1 MSLKNRSPV
10 LTLGACK
17 GLLDALVQEGR
28 LATYG
33 YVAAHLG
40 LHPHS
45 TALWGVLNQI
55 VDEDAASNRP
65 IRPSLV
71 VNAQSMLPGSA
82 YIDRVKLHLPPNFLP
97 DPNAEMAFWISQLFR
112 MGISHSNMTVLTPI
126 G

>member
-17 GLLDALVQEGR
+17 GLLDALVQEGK

-45 TALWGVLNQI
+45 TTLWEILGKI
-55 VDEDAASNRP
+55 VDADAAANRP
-65 IRPSLV
+65 IRSSLV
-71 VNAQSMLPGSA
+71 VNAQSRIPGTA
-82 YIDRVKLHLPPNFLP
+82 YIERVKLHLPPNFLP
-97 DPNAEMAFWISQLFR
+97 DPAAETAYWIGQLYR
-112 MGISHSNMTVLTPI
+112 MGINHHNMTVLTPT
-126 G
+126 